1 MSVTEQQV
9 RYEVVDG
16 VAWLTIDR
24 PEARNALNKAVRGG
38 LFAGVHRFNADRAA
52 KVLVLTGAGD
62 AAFCAGGDLKEMA
75 EVALQVPPPDFL
87 PQFGR
92 NIEVAKP
99 TIAAVNGLAL
109 AGGFLLTQMCDLCV
123 AAQSARFAITEVKV
137 GRGAPWAAPLPW
149 LIPPRA
155 AMEILLTGD
164 LIDAERA
171 ERIGLVNR
179 VVPDAELR
187 EKTQELARRI
197 ASNAPLSVLAA
208 KKTVRLVAEY
218 PLSAAFQE
226 AERIWNPSTPAR
238 TPRRDPRPFATSEP
252 RLGRDANERHQPA
265 GRHRRSRPYR
275 RRAGRPAVTALRIAN
290 ASGFYGDRLAA
301 MRDIVEGGP
310 VHVVTGDYLAELTM
324 LILWKARR
332 KDPSAG
338 YARTFLTQLEQ
349 VLGTVLDRG
358 IRIVTNAGGL
368 NPAGLAGQIA
378 AALAEGADI
387 VVCPRVTD
395 ASLVV
400 GPAAWWHGWSRTS
413 YDALADAVAA
423 GHVIECGPQA
433 TGGNYPWPEEIRDR
447 RRPGYPIAEI
457 EADGSSVITKH
468 PGTGG
473 LVSVSTVT
481 AQLLYEIGAPGYA
494 NPDVVAHFDTIQVS
508 QRDTDRVQLSE
519 TRGSAPT
526 GQLKVAIDYIG
537 GYRNT
542 MTLVLTGLDIEAKA
556 AAAEA
561 QLFDVLGGKDQYDDV
576 DVRLLRFD
584 RPDAPTNAQATAH
597 LQITVKDRD
606 RARVS
611 RRFSS
616 ATMELFLGG
625 YAGFHTTTPPTDA
638 TDFGV
643 YWPALIPAGLVTQRL
658 VLPDGSVRVIEHT
671 APADT
676 TAHAIRAA
684 AGAGPGRADSPAA
697 APPRPAPDAS
707 SGSAAISTGTARG
720 PLGLVCGAR
729 SGDKGGNANIGLWVR
744 TPAEHEWLR
753 DYLTIERF
761 RELLP
766 ESAGLAVRRYE
777 LPNLLA
783 VNFVIVGLLGNGV
796 ADSTRPDPQAKGLG
810 EYVRSRHVDLPAAW
824 LAGPG
829 S

>member
-1 MSVTEQQV
+1 
-9 RYEVVDG
+9 
-16 VAWLTIDR
+16 
-24 PEARNALNKAVRGG
+24 
-38 LFAGVHRFNADRAA
+38 
-52 KVLVLTGAGD
+52 
-62 AAFCAGGDLKEMA
+62 
-75 EVALQVPPPDFL
+75 
-87 PQFGR
+87 
-92 NIEVAKP
+92 
-99 TIAAVNGLAL
+99 
-109 AGGFLLTQMCDLCV
+109 
-123 AAQSARFAITEVKV
+123 
-137 GRGAPWAAPLPW
+137 
-149 LIPPRA
+149 
-155 AMEILLTGD
+155 
-164 LIDAERA
+164 
-171 ERIGLVNR
+171 
-179 VVPDAELR
+179 
-187 EKTQELARRI
+187 
-197 ASNAPLSVLAA
+197 
-208 KKTVRLVAEY
+208 
-218 PLSAAFQE
+218 
-226 AERIWNPSTPAR
+226 
-238 TPRRDPRPFATSEP
+238 
-252 RLGRDANERHQPA
+252 
-265 GRHRRSRPYR
+265 
-275 RRAGRPAVTALRIAN
+275 VTALRIAN

-310 VHVVTGDYLAELTM
+310 VDVVTGDYLAELTM
-324 LILWKARR
+324 LILWKAKR

-378 AALAEGADI
+378 ELADRLGLAPKVTWLDGDDLAGRLDDLLAAGHDLVHLDTGRSLREAGITPATANAYLGGWGIAAALAEGADI

-395 ASLVV
+395 ASLAV
-400 GPAAWWHGWSRTS
+400 GPAAWWHGWSRTD
-413 YDALADAVAA
+413 YDALAGAVAA

-433 TGGNYPWPEEIRDR
+433 TGGNYPWPEEIRDH

-457 EADGSSVITKH
+457 ETDGSSVITKH

-473 LVSVSTVT
+473 LVSVGTVT
-481 AQLLYEIGAPGYA
+481 AQLLYEIAGPGYA
-494 NPDVVAHFDTIQVS
+494 NPDVVAHFDTIQLS
-508 QRDTDRVQLSE
+508 QQDTDRVRISG
-519 TRGSAPT
+519 TRGSPPT

-561 QLFDVLGGKDQYDDV
+561 QLFDVLGGKDACDDV

-584 RPDAPTNAQATAH
+584 RPDAPTNGQATAH

-606 RARVS
+606 RDRVG
-611 RRFSS
+611 RRFSN

-643 YWPALIPAGLVTQRL
+643 YWPALIPAFLVTQRL

-676 TAHAIRAA
+676 AAAASAAA
-684 AGAGPGRADSPAA
+684 AGPGSGRADSPAA
-697 APPRPAPDAS
+697 GPLCPAPDAS
-707 SGSAAISTGTARG
+707 SGPAGMSTGTARG

-729 SGDKGGNANIGLWVR
+729 SGDKGGNANVGLWVR
-744 TPAEHEWLR
+744 TPAEFEWLR
-753 DYLTIERF
+753 DYLTVERF
-761 RELLP
+761 RELLT

-824 LAGPG
+824 LAGAG

>member
-1 MSVTEQQV
+1 
-9 RYEVVDG
+9 
-16 VAWLTIDR
+16 
-24 PEARNALNKAVRGG
+24 
-38 LFAGVHRFNADRAA
+38 
-52 KVLVLTGAGD
+52 
-62 AAFCAGGDLKEMA
+62 
-75 EVALQVPPPDFL
+75 
-87 PQFGR
+87 
-92 NIEVAKP
+92 
-99 TIAAVNGLAL
+99 
-109 AGGFLLTQMCDLCV
+109 
-123 AAQSARFAITEVKV
+123 
-137 GRGAPWAAPLPW
+137 
-149 LIPPRA
+149 
-155 AMEILLTGD
+155 
-164 LIDAERA
+164 
-171 ERIGLVNR
+171 
-179 VVPDAELR
+179 
-187 EKTQELARRI
+187 
-197 ASNAPLSVLAA
+197 
-208 KKTVRLVAEY
+208 
-218 PLSAAFQE
+218 
-226 AERIWNPSTPAR
+226 
-238 TPRRDPRPFATSEP
+238 
-252 RLGRDANERHQPA
+252 
-265 GRHRRSRPYR
+265 
-275 RRAGRPAVTALRIAN
+275 VTALRIAN

-310 VHVVTGDYLAELTM
+310 AHVVTGDYLAELTM

-378 AALAEGADI
+378 ELADRLGLAPKVAWLDGDDLAGRLDDLLAAGHDLVHLDTGRSLREAGIAPATANAYLGGWGIAAALAEGADI

-400 GPAAWWHGWSRTS
+400 GPAAWWHGWSRTN
-413 YDALADAVAA
+413 YDALAGAVAA

-433 TGGNYPWPEEIRDR
+433 TGGNYPWPEEVRDH

-473 LVSVSTVT
+473 LVSVGTVT

-508 QRDTDRVQLSE
+508 QQDTDRVQLSG
-519 TRGSAPT
+519 TRGSPPT

-606 RARVS
+606 RDQVS
-611 RRFSS
+611 RRFSN

-684 AGAGPGRADSPAA
+684 AGTGPGRADSPAA
-697 APPRPAPDAS
+697 GAPRPAPDAS
-707 SGSAAISTGTARG
+707 SGSAAISTGTVRG

-744 TPAEHEWLR
+744 TPAEHEWLC
-753 DYLTIERF
+753 DYLTIDRF

-766 ESAGLAVRRYE
+766 ESAGLAVYRYE

-824 LAGPG
+824 LAGAG

>member
-1 MSVTEQQV
+1 
-9 RYEVVDG
+9 
-16 VAWLTIDR
+16 
-24 PEARNALNKAVRGG
+24 
-38 LFAGVHRFNADRAA
+38 
-52 KVLVLTGAGD
+52 
-62 AAFCAGGDLKEMA
+62 
-75 EVALQVPPPDFL
+75 
-87 PQFGR
+87 
-92 NIEVAKP
+92 
-99 TIAAVNGLAL
+99 
-109 AGGFLLTQMCDLCV
+109 
-123 AAQSARFAITEVKV
+123 
-137 GRGAPWAAPLPW
+137 
-149 LIPPRA
+149 
-155 AMEILLTGD
+155 
-164 LIDAERA
+164 
-171 ERIGLVNR
+171 
-179 VVPDAELR
+179 
-187 EKTQELARRI
+187 
-197 ASNAPLSVLAA
+197 
-208 KKTVRLVAEY
+208 
-218 PLSAAFQE
+218 
-226 AERIWNPSTPAR
+226 
-238 TPRRDPRPFATSEP
+238 
-252 RLGRDANERHQPA
+252 
-265 GRHRRSRPYR
+265 
-275 RRAGRPAVTALRIAN
+275 VTALRIAN

-310 VHVVTGDYLAELTM
+310 VDVVTGDYLAELTM
-324 LILWKARR
+324 LILWKAKR

-349 VLGTVLDRG
+349 VLGTALDRG

-368 NPAGLAGQIA
+368 NPAGLAGKIGELADRLGLAPKVAWLDGDDLAGRLDDLLATGHDLVHLDTGRSLREAGIAPATANAYLGGWGIA
-378 AALAEGADI
+378 AALAGDADI

-395 ASLVV
+395 ASLAV
-400 GPAAWWHGWSRTS
+400 GPAAWWYGWSRTD
-413 YDALADAVAA
+413 YDALAGAVAA

-433 TGGNYPWPEEIRDR
+433 TGGNYPWPEEIRDH

-473 LVSVSTVT
+473 LVSVGTVT

-494 NPDVVAHFDTIQVS
+494 NPDVVAHFDTIKVS
-508 QRDTDRVQLSE
+508 QQDINRVQIRG
-519 TRGSAPT
+519 TRGSPPT

-606 RARVS
+606 RDRVG
-611 RRFSS
+611 RRFSN

-625 YAGFHTTTPPTDA
+625 YAGFHTTTPPTGA
-638 TDFGV
+638 ADFGV
-643 YWPALIPAGLVTQRL
+643 YWPALLPAGLVAQRL
-658 VLPDGSVRVIEHT
+658 VLPDGSVRVIEPT

-676 TAHAIRAA
+676 TAHASHAAAGASGTA
-684 AGAGPGRADSPAA
+684 AGAGPVGAGSRAAG
-697 APPRPAPDAS
+697 PPQPAPDAS
-707 SGSAAISTGTARG
+707 SGPTAISSGTARG

-729 SGDKGGNANIGLWVR
+729 SGDKGGNANVGLWVR
-744 TPAEHEWLR
+744 TPAGYEWLR
-753 DYLTIERF
+753 DYLTVERF

-766 ESAGLAVRRYE
+766 ESAGLAVHRYE

-810 EYVRSRHVDLPAAW
+810 EYLRSRHVDLPTAW
-824 LAGPG
+824 LAGAG